1 MKPATKERLFLWGAA
16 PVLAAVLV
24 LLAVLQ
30 YHWSG
35 QVSEATRSQMQSN
48 LHIAL
53 VGFRQDLAREL
64 AATGSEVRS
73 EIGDSS
79 QIDPAD
85 WSQQFHQW
93 QTTAAHPT
101 LVAHVYLWR
110 NSGDAKLLRLDTAR
124 TQTDT
129 VNWPEG
135 FSHLHQRM
143 QEMSPSADRPATDR
157 SAADRG
163 PRQRRPRAFADGS
176 PQPRHFRGGPDS
188 RPPGRTRG
196 RARDPFPV
204 WWVDQSIPAL
214 VYPLRTRA
222 GSDDAPRPPTLSWII
237 IQLDRNT
244 LDKEIFPE
252 LTQKYFTRAG
262 RLDYQVAVLDSANA
276 NGSSKGAQDV
286 MYSSGAG
293 FGADS
298 ALPVDASLNLFGP
311 LTHRGGTPLAGVE
324 MFPLTQP
331 RPSANDRAQG
341 QGNERSIR
349 LEPLTYAGVQSSWDL
364 VVKHQDGSVEAVV
377 SRLRRH
383 SLTVS
388 FGALVL
394 LAITMAMVM
403 IASQRAR
410 RLAMLQM
417 DFVAGVSHELRTP
430 LAVISSAAENIAHGV
445 VADKEQLV
453 RYGDSILKQTRQ
465 LTQLVEQ
472 VLVFSATQQ
481 KPQRYQLRAL
491 DVAEIIE
498 AALENTASV
507 ITGGAVSVERHV
519 EPGLPAVAAD
529 FVALSQ
535 CLQNLITNAVK
546 YGGDS
551 RWVGIRATAR
561 KENNSVREVTVTI
574 EDKGIGID
582 PGEMK
587 QIFDPFYRSPAVAG
601 SAIHGTGL
609 GLPLAKTL
617 IEAMRGRLTVESE
630 LGKGTS
636 FTVHLPV
643 AEGPYAV
650 GVQTALDNEASAASG

>member
-1 MKPATKERLFLWGAA
+1 MKPVTQERLFLWGAA

-30 YHWSG
+30 YRWSG
-35 QVSEATRSQMQSN
+35 QVSAATRSQMQSN
-48 LHIAL
+48 LHYAL
-53 VGFRQDLAREL
+53 MGFRQDLAREL
-64 AATGSEVRS
+64 AATCVEVKS

-79 QIDPAD
+79 RINPAD
-85 WSQQFHQW
+85 WSQQFRSW
-93 QTTAAHPT
+93 QSTAAHPA
-101 LVAHVYLWR
+101 LVSHVYLWR
-110 NSGDAKLLRLDTAR
+110 NAGDAQLLGLDTAR
-124 TQTDT
+124 AQTET
-129 VNWPEG
+129 VNWPDG
-135 FSHLHQRM
+135 FNRLHERL
-143 QEMSPSADRPATDR
+143 QEMSGHVDRPV
-157 SAADRG
+157 ADNG
-163 PRQRRPRAFADGS
+163 PRPRTRMARPQADKGDRA
-176 PQPRHFRGGPDS
+176 RHFHRSG
-188 RPPGRTRG
+188 RPYG

-204 WWVDQSIPAL
+204 WWVEQSIPAL
-214 VYPLRTRA
+214 VYPLRTHA
-222 GSDDAPRPPTLSWII
+222 GAEDAPGRPSMAWVI

-244 LDKEIFPE
+244 LTKEIFPE

-262 RLDYQVAVLDSANA
+262 RLDYQVAVLEDAS
-276 NGSSKGAQDV
+276 GKGPPDV
-286 MYSSGAG
+286 IYSSGAG

-311 LTHRGGTPLAGVE
+311 PSHHGGIPAAEPE
-324 MFPLTQP
+324 MFTISPP
-331 RPSANDRAQG
+331 RPSPNDRTTQRPGDNRAQG
-341 QGNERSIR
+341 MDRSAR
-349 LEPLTYAGVQSSWDL
+349 LEPLSYAGEQGGWEL
-364 VVKHQDGSVEAVV
+364 VVKHQDGSLEAVV
-377 SRLRRH
+377 TRLRWH
-383 SLTVS
+383 TLTVS

-394 LAITMAMVM
+394 LAGTMAMVL

-445 VADKEQLV
+445 VADKDQIA
-453 RYGDSILKQTRQ
+453 RYGASILKQTRQ

-481 KPQRYQLRAL
+481 KPQRYQLRPL
-491 DVAEIIE
+491 DIAEVIE

-507 ITGGAVSVERHV
+507 IASSAVSVDRRV
-519 EPGLPAVAAD
+519 EPGLPPVAAD
-529 FVALSQ
+529 FAALSQ

-551 RWVGIRATAR
+551 RWVGIRAAAH

-574 EDKGIGID
+574 EDRGIGID
-582 PGEMK
+582 AGEMK

-601 SAIHGTGL
+601 STIRGTGL

-643 AEGPYAV
+643 AEGPYAI
-650 GVQTALDNEASAASG
+650 GVQTALDNEASAAPG